1 MPSNVSRKFEKV
13 EKTILH
19 LQTTIDEKDKEN
31 DKLEYRF
38 NEFEV
43 RIGKLNVE
51 KQGLVQEKLDV
62 LAKFEAKDAEI
73 LELEKKIE
81 DLKMTN
87 K

>member
-1 MPSNVSRKFEKV
+1 LPSNVSRKFEKV